1 METFTIYTLLLTDDK
16 YYVGKTKLDP
26 EERFQQH
33 LTDKSAVWTSKYK
46 PLNVINTFKSND
58 SFAEDKRTKEMMM
71 EHGIEN
77 VRGGSYC
84 AVELPEWSVK
94 ALQHEFESI
103 NDQCY
108 NCKKKGHF
116 SGDCEKHHKELEQ
129 KKEEKQLKLLLE
141 KYNEYLENFND
152 ELMLI
157 EQIDKIN
164 EFIKEIIKLN
174 TIVKKLGDNSKPI
187 NQKKIYEA
195 IEYYTIL
202 SGDTYGL
209 YRTVSIES
217 AFFKDNPYCNK
228 NRKIYSF
235 INKMLELATNM
246 NRNRD
251 DRKQIS
257 ERLNKMNLGTFK
269 QQYNFLLYEN
279 LKKRI
284 ESKNLIKEISE
295 NFKLFHFNYTHK
307 DDNYDELLEKL
318 DFFKDLCMD
327 KLSELFYKNKKFIL
341 NIFKY
346 FY

>member
-1 METFTIYTLLLTDDK
+1 MNEFTIYTLLLTDDK
-16 YYVGKTKLDP
+16 YYVGKTKICP
-26 EERFQQH
+26 EVRFQQH
-33 LTDKSAVWTSKYK
+33 LTDKSAIWTSKYK
-46 PLNVINTFKSND
+46 PLEVIDTFKSDD
-58 SFAEDKRTKEMMM
+58 SFAEDKRTKEMMI
-71 EHGIEN
+71 EYGIEN

-84 AVELPEWSVK
+84 AIELPDWQIK
-94 ALQHEFESI
+94 ALEHEFESI

-108 NCKKKGHF
+108 KCKKKGHF
-116 SGDCEKHHKELEQ
+116 SRDCEKYHKELEQ
-129 KKEEKQLKLLLE
+129 KKQEEQLKLLLE

-195 IEYYTIL
+195 IEFFEKKLQEYNGSPGNFYNNFHY
-202 SGDTYGL
+202 SNTY
-209 YRTVSIES
+209 
-217 AFFKDNPYCNK
+217 K
-228 NRKIYSF
+228 NNKIYHF
-235 INKMLELATNM
+235 IYKMKDIATNDIY
-246 NRNRD
+246 NSYSHN
-251 DRKQIS
+251 S
-257 ERLNKMNLGTFK
+257 EHLKKMNLGTFK

-279 LKKRI
+279 LKKRV
-284 ESKNLIKEISE
+284 ESKNLIKEINE

-327 KLSELFYKNKKFIL
+327 KLSELFYTD
-341 NIFKY
+341 
-346 FY
+346 